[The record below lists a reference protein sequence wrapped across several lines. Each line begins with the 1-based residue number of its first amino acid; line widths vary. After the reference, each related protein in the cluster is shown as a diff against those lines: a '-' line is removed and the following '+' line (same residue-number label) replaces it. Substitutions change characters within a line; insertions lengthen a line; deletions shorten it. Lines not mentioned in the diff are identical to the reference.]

1 MWKKLLILLAVALVL
16 GACSQTKASDT
27 GKNKESLFA
36 LEDMN
41 GKTVDLADYKGQKVY
56 VKFWASWCPICLSGL
71 DEVNQL
77 AGEDTDF
84 KVLTIVAP
92 GYNNEKDKE
101 AFKKWFKGVDNTDQ
115 MPVLFDEGGKV
126 VQKFKVRGYPT
137 SAFINE
143 QGELVKTRPGHLS
156 NDEIKKEMA
165 ALN

>member
-1 MWKKLLILLAVALVL
+1 MWKKLLILLAVALAL
-16 GACSQTKASDT
+16 GACSQTNASDA

-36 LEDMN
+36 LKDMN
-41 GKTVDLADYKGQKVY
+41 DKTVDLADYKGQKVY

-71 DEVNQL
+71 DEVNRL

-101 AFKKWFKGVDNTDQ
+101 AFQKWFKGVDNTENL
-115 MPVLFDEGGKV
+115 PVLFDEGGKV